1 MAPRYL
7 RIRDL
12 ASTPATDRK
21 PARSGR
27 YPVSPATIWRW
38 VKRDAFPAPIS
49 LGPQTTAWRVDE
61 LDAWDAK
68 RASRSVEAAAR
79 HVHLPA
85 PKKAA
90 E

>member
-1 MAPRYL
+1 MPPRYL

-12 ASTPATDRK
+12 ASTPATHRK

-38 VKRDAFPAPIS
+38 VKSGDFPAPVN

-61 LDAWDAK
+61 LDAWDAQTV
-68 RASRSVEAAAR
+68 RFSAIQ
-79 HVHLPA
+79 
-85 PKKAA
+85 KAGA
-90 E
+90 